1 MRGAGARL
9 PGGPGVR
16 AEPVCAVP
24 VRGCRAARESA
35 ATVRPDG
42 LLGCRAF
49 SYAGSVRVGA
59 RAGVAGLLA
68 AVGLISIGELAGQL
82 LLGDPV
88 TPQRL
93 AALAVAVLAAV
104 AAGCV
109 AAAIRVD
116 RALGAI
122 PVVRR
127 VSALRD
133 KSWRVA
139 FLRLRDP
146 DARGRPRPRAPTA
159 APAAA

>member
-1 MRGAGARL
+1 
-9 PGGPGVR
+9 VR
-16 AEPVCAVP
+16 I
-24 VRGCRAARESA
+24 
-35 ATVRPDG
+35 
-42 LLGCRAF
+42 
-49 SYAGSVRVGA
+49 GA

-68 AVGLISIGELAGQL
+68 AVGLLSLGELVGQL

-93 AALAVAVLAAV
+93 AVLAVAVLAAV

-109 AAAIRVD
+109 AAAVRFDSAPATV
-116 RALGAI
+116 

-127 VSALRD
+127 VTALRD
-133 KSWRVA
+133 KSWNAA

-146 DARGRPRPRAPTA
+146 DARGRSRPRAPSA

>member
-1 MRGAGARL
+1 MG
-9 PGGPGVR
+9 
-16 AEPVCAVP
+16 
-24 VRGCRAARESA
+24 RAAMQPEQPGWERA
-35 ATVRPDG
+35 RTACRPD
-42 LLGCRAF
+42 LAF
-49 SYAGSVRVGA
+49 GAYADSVRIGA
-59 RAGVAGLLA
+59 RAGVTGMLATLGLLS
-68 AVGLISIGELAGQL
+68 LGELAGQM

-109 AAAIRVD
+109 AAAVRVE
-116 RALGAI
+116 RAPAAV

-127 VSALRD
+127 VTALRD

-146 DARGRPRPRAPTA
+146 DARGRARPRAPSA
-159 APAAA
+159 VPAAA

>member
-1 MRGAGARL
+1 ML
-9 PGGPGVR
+9 V
-16 AEPVCAVP
+16 
-24 VRGCRAARESA
+24 
-35 ATVRPDG
+35 
-42 LLGCRAF
+42 
-49 SYAGSVRVGA
+49 
-59 RAGVAGLLA
+59 
-68 AVGLISIGELAGQL
+68 AVGLISLSELAGQL
-82 LLGDPV
+82 LLSDPV

-109 AAAIRVD
+109 AAAVRID
-116 RALGAI
+116 RAPAAI

-127 VSALRD
+127 VAALRD

-146 DARGRPRPRAPTA
+146 DARGRSRPRAPSV

>member
-1 MRGAGARL
+1 MLG
-9 PGGPGVR
+9 GVR
-16 AEPVCAVP
+16 M
-24 VRGCRAARESA
+24 S
-35 ATVRPDG
+35 
-42 LLGCRAF
+42 
-49 SYAGSVRVGA
+49 A

-68 AVGLISIGELAGQL
+68 ALGLLWLSELAGQL

-93 AALAVAVLAAV
+93 AVLAVAVLAVV

-109 AAAIRVD
+109 AAAVRVD
-116 RALGAI
+116 GALAAV

-127 VSALRD
+127 ATALRD

-146 DARGRPRPRAPTA
+146 GARGRSRPRAP
-159 APAAA
+159 AAAQAAA

>member
-1 MRGAGARL
+1 VRIGAR
-9 PGGPGVR
+9 PGI
-16 AEPVCAVP
+16 
-24 VRGCRAARESA
+24 
-35 ATVRPDG
+35 
-42 LLGCRAF
+42 
-49 SYAGSVRVGA
+49 
-59 RAGVAGLLA
+59 AGLLA
-68 AVGLISIGELAGQL
+68 TIGLLSLGELAGQL
-82 LLGDPV
+82 LLGDQV

-116 RALGAI
+116 RATAAL
-122 PVVRR
+122 PVVRS
-127 VSALRD
+127 VTALRD

-146 DARGRPRPRAPTA
+146 DARGRSRPRAPTA